1 MVREYY
7 HRQQI
12 LEIFD
17 FDEEFLERLEDED
30 LVESITLPPS
40 DERVFLPE
48 QVERI
53 RIISNLTRD
62 LEVNIAG
69 CGVILEMREQM
80 IRMERD
86 FDRILETLLDNMKKR
101 FL

>member
-7 HRQQI
+7 HTQQI
-12 LEIFD
+12 LEIFE
-17 FDEEFLERLEDED
+17 FDEEFLDQLEDED
-30 LVESITLPPS
+30 LIESITLPPS
-40 DERVFLPE
+40 EERVFLPE

-53 RIISNLTRD
+53 RIISNLIRD
-62 LEVNIAG
+62 LEVNLAG

-86 FDRILETLLDNMKKR
+86 FDRILESLLDNMKKSY
-101 FL
+101 